1 MVKASVAAS
10 SGLYIRLYGING
22 DLPDGKTHISGS
34 GGSSFVEPPDYSQ
47 SPSWV
52 ENVSI
57 STSWVTYEYSHT
69 AAADGYI
76 SLVVLNW
83 TGISTNSL
91 YIKQPDIQTQSG
103 VQTWSGTK
111 AQYDALTKNATTIY
125 YITDE

>member
-1 MVKASVAAS
+1 MVKGSGASS
-10 SGLYIRLYGING
+10 SGLYLRLYGING
-22 DLPDGKTHISGS
+22 DLPNDKTHISSS
-34 GGSSFVEPPDYSQ
+34 GGSSFVEVHDYQQ
-47 SPSWV
+47 SPSWE
-52 ENVSI
+52 ENRGI
-57 STSWVTYEYSHT
+57 STSWTTYEYSYT

-83 TGISTNSL
+83 SGHGTNSL
-91 YIKQPDIQTQSG
+91 YIRQPDIQTQSG